1 MNNNQQEK
9 DISGFEFKKDSN
21 SNDYKFLIQKLKIIK
36 ENIDLLEKNF
46 LEQEK

>member
-1 MNNNQQEK
+1 MNNNQQEQ
-9 DISGFEFKKDSN
+9 DISGFAFKKDCN